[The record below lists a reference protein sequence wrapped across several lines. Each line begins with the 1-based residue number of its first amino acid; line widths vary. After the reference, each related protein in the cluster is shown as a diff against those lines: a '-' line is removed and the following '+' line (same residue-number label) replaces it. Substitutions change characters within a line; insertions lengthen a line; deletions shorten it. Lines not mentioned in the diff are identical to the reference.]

1 MKNLI
6 LIFLALSIPLFS
18 KVNEDIFNAMK
29 DEIDR
34 SMSELKLNKLEKPY
48 YVEYSLEISNPLTIQ
63 SNLGTILEIS
73 KNRVAKLTVQVRVGD
88 YKFDNTNF
96 FDIGLGFFGSSDDE
110 EGFKNRRIALSPDY
124 NSLRRELWLAT
135 DAAYKREAEIFSKKV
150 AALQNKIRRDT
161 TYDFIKVQPE
171 TNIFKNEIPNFDTT
185 YFKNL
190 VNSCSDIFK
199 DYSEI
204 ATSSAIVEFT
214 VNENYYLNS
223 EGMKTYSNDYHTN
236 LEVVAT
242 AQAEDGMPLG
252 NYYRIMSK
260 NPNKLEK
267 KEVILKE
274 VTKLAELL
282 KRQTE
287 ITAEFDDYSG
297 PVLFTDI
304 AAAQV
309 FASQF
314 APNLVTQRE
323 PLSEG
328 GFSTGNDYGAFQS
341 KIGGRVLPEF
351 ISLKAIPNQ
360 KEYNNKELVGN
371 FKVDSEGLKPKDFTI
386 VEDGFLKELFSS
398 RVPTKRVKKSN
409 GHKREGGTMFSNIL
423 YEVQKDKAVSYDSLK
438 SRLMELCQMRELPYG
453 IIIKNIMDRN
463 IMYTSLFRQNPGLF
477 KFSSEQGN
485 LMITE
490 AYKVY
495 PDGKEELIRGLD
507 GKAFTARS
515 FKDILLTGNENKVTN
530 YLASAVISPFVTGGS
545 RFIYCSIIT
554 PDLLFEDGELVAPEG
569 NYDKPPFLPN
579 PLSKS
584 NGK

>member
-34 SMSELKLNKLEKPY
+34 SMSELKLDKLEKPY

-371 FKVDSEGLKPKDFTI
+371 FKIDSEGLKPKDFTI

>member
-34 SMSELKLNKLEKPY
+34 SMSELKLDKLEKPY

-438 SRLMELCQMRELPYG
+438 SRLMELCQMQELPYG

>member
-34 SMSELKLNKLEKPY
+34 SMSELKLDKLEKPY

-282 KRQTE
+282 KIQTE